1 MAINNT
7 MPSINNFLSG
17 FSNGLPGM
25 KDFRHA
31 SRLYLDDN
39 HKLAPKQKWLFH
51 VVFTIDNTV
60 PARPFTTNEQLEL
73 NMLVKSCE
81 LPRYDMNL
89 EEKLQYNKKV
99 YVGTR
104 IKYNPVTITF
114 HDDQADT
121 VNAFWKSYYE
131 YHIADSISVSNV
143 GGPNGFT
150 KDDMYRSDR
159 VATQFGMDNA
169 NVRKKPLLKAIEI
182 FALHKK
188 RFTRFTLVN
197 PIIGSFSHDTLDQT
211 DGQGLMTNTM
221 QIFYETVLYGTGLV
235 RKNNMEGFA
244 TLHYDLEPSPLSV
257 LGRGTTSIFGP
268 GGIVDGIGSVIEN
281 ADRGDYFGAVVGAI
295 NTYNNAKKIKAK
307 EAVKEEL
314 KGIVKEGVIDIGK
327 QAGTIIAAP
336 AGNYYMAALAGT
348 AAVAGLVG
356 ANKLDQTTTNN
367 KIITNPILDTQKYL
381 SPTESF
387 NLIQN
392 NEVAKDR
399 VAASI
404 YYKVVG
410 SRKGLSIN
418 ESEIEYNASDN
429 SIKNIYRSRA
439 LTDTTKL
446 VSDGYLYINRA
457 NNQVNLNAEKA
468 SL

>member
-39 HKLAPKQKWLFH
+39 QRLAPKQKWLFH

-60 PARPFTTNEQLEL
+60 PATPFTNNEQLEL

-81 LPRYDMNL
+81 LPKYDMGI

-99 YVGTR
+99 YIGTR
-104 IKYNPVTITF
+104 IKYSPVTITF

-131 YHIADSISVSNV
+131 YHIADARTVQATGSQN
-143 GGPNGFT
+143 FT
-150 KDDMYRSDR
+150 KDDMYNDLKIGSN
-159 VATQFGMDNA
+159 FGMDNA
-169 NVRKKPLLKAIEI
+169 TIRKKPLLKAIEI

-188 RFTRFTLVN
+188 RFSSFTLIN

-211 DGQGLMTNTM
+211 DGQGLLANTM
-221 QIFYETVLYGTGLV
+221 QIYYETVLYDSGVITATNF
-235 RKNNMEGFA
+235 KENFA
-244 TLHYDLEPSPLSV
+244 NLHYDKEPSPLSV

-268 GGIVDGIGSVIEN
+268 GGVLSNAGSVIKSYNEGN
-281 ADRGDYFGAVVGAI
+281 YLGAAIGAI

-307 EAVKEEL
+307 EGVKEEL
-314 KGIVKEGVIDIGK
+314 KGIVKGEVMKIGTGSGVLGTSPIG
-327 QAGTIIAAP
+327 GFFM
-336 AGNYYMAALAGT
+336 GAALAGT
-348 AAVAGLVG
+348 AIASNAIG
-356 ANKLDQTTTNN
+356 NQTTTNN
-367 KIITNPILDTQKYL
+367 RVTSNPILDTQKFL

-387 NLIQN
+387 NLLQN
-392 NEVAKDR
+392 NEVARDK
-399 VAASI
+399 VAASL
-404 YYKVVG
+404 YYKTVG

-418 ESEIEYNASDN
+418 ESEIEYTASSD

-446 VSDGYLYINRA
+446 VTEGYLQINRA
-457 NNQVNLNAEKA
+457 TNQVNLNAEKA

>member
-1 MAINNT
+1 
-7 MPSINNFLSG
+7 
-17 FSNGLPGM
+17 
-25 KDFRHA
+25 
-31 SRLYLDDN
+31 
-39 HKLAPKQKWLFH
+39 
-51 VVFTIDNTV
+51 
-60 PARPFTTNEQLEL
+60 
-73 NMLVKSCE
+73 
-81 LPRYDMNL
+81 
-89 EEKLQYNKKV
+89 
-99 YVGTR
+99 
-104 IKYNPVTITF
+104 
-114 HDDQADT
+114 
-121 VNAFWKSYYE
+121 
-131 YHIADSISVSNV
+131 
-143 GGPNGFT
+143 
-150 KDDMYRSDR
+150 
-159 VATQFGMDNA
+159 
-169 NVRKKPLLKAIEI
+169 
-182 FALHKK
+182 
-188 RFTRFTLVN
+188 
-197 PIIGSFSHDTLDQT
+197 
-211 DGQGLMTNTM
+211 
-221 QIFYETVLYGTGLV
+221 
-235 RKNNMEGFA
+235 
-244 TLHYDLEPSPLSV
+244 
-257 LGRGTTSIFGP
+257 
-268 GGIVDGIGSVIEN
+268 
-281 ADRGDYFGAVVGAI
+281 
-295 NTYNNAKKIKAK
+295 
-307 EAVKEEL
+307 
-314 KGIVKEGVIDIGK
+314 
-327 QAGTIIAAP
+327 
-336 AGNYYMAALAGT
+336 MAALAGT